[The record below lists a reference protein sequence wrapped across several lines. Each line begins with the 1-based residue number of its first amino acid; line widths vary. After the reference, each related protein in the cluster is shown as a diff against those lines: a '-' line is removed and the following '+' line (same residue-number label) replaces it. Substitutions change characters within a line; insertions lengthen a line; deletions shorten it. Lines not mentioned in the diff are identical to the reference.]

1 MGWLF
6 SIATLI
12 VGLKLNNNALL
23 IAAGLYSIAGAI
35 ALKPINNTPNQRDT
49 NNLDAKNT

>member
-1 MGWLF
+1 MGWIF

-12 VGLKLNNNALL
+12 VGLKLNNNALI

-35 ALKPINNTPNQRDT
+35 AFKPLNNVSKQNEQ
-49 NNLDAKNT
+49 NN